1 MNNNK
6 DPKDFWKKV
15 LAEIQLEVTPM
26 VFGSVITRLSIDEV
40 DDKELQILCT
50 DEFIKKSVE
59 KKYFEIIQEAVNKV
73 NHENLPI
80 KFSVK
85 RHVEHA
91 RVEEK
96 KDVLGPL
103 FQQQDPEEASKEK
116 AIKSGIS
123 PKFTFDNYITGKGN
137 QLAYAIATAVAE
149 RPGEAYNPVFIYSG
163 VGLGKTHLV
172 HAIANKILQTKPGAK
187 ILYTTGENFTNDLV
201 DAIQSGK
208 GKGRYTSNEFRNK
221 YRKTDVWIVDDI
233 QFIARK
239 EATQEE
245 FFHTYNAL
253 YMAQKQIIIT
263 SDKPPKDFVNI
274 EERITSRFNSGIIVD
289 IQPPDIETRMA
300 ILRKRRDANGDP
312 VSNVVIDYIAEVVS
326 TNIRELEGAYVQ
338 ALAQT
343 GGGELTVDIV
353 AKVLGK
359 TVREKATKNVNMN
372 QILNAVCTYYAI
384 KSSEIKGKKRNK
396 ELVLPRQVA
405 MYLIKDMTNTPFM
418 SIGDF
423 LGGRDH
429 TTVMHGVDKISTEIE
444 VQTKLRQDISNVKQ
458 MVFGE

>member
-1 MNNNK
+1 
-6 DPKDFWKKV
+6 
-15 LAEIQLEVTPM
+15 M
-26 VFGSVITRLSIDEV
+26 VFGSVMTRVSIENIDE
-40 DDKELQILCT
+40 KELDIQCS
-50 DEFIKKSVE
+50 DEFIKKGIE
-59 KKYFEIIQEAVNKV
+59 KKYFEIIQEAVNRV
-73 NHENLPI
+73 NKSELPI

-85 RHVEHA
+85 PQVSHTPTVESGNS
-91 RVEEK
+91 
-96 KDVLGPL
+96 LGPL
-103 FQQQDPEEASKEK
+103 FQQQDPDEAAKDK
-116 AIKSGIS
+116 AIRSGIS
-123 PKFTFDNYITGKGN
+123 PKFTFENYITGKSN

-172 HAIANKILQTKPGAK
+172 HAIGNKILQTKPGAK

-233 QFIARK
+233 QFIAKK

-253 YMAQKQIIIT
+253 FMAQKQIIIT
-263 SDKPPKDFVNI
+263 SDKPPKDFINI

-300 ILRKRRDANGDP
+300 ILRKRRDASGDP
-312 VSNVVIDYIAEVVS
+312 VSNAVIDYIAEAVT

-338 ALAQT
+338 ALVQA
-343 GGGELTVDIV
+343 GGKELTVETV
-353 AKVLGK
+353 ARVLGK
-359 TVREKATKNVNMN
+359 TVREKAKKNVNMN
-372 QILNAVCTYYAI
+372 QILNAVCVYYAI

-429 TTVMHGVDKISTEIE
+429 TTIMYGVEKISEE
-444 VQTKLRQDISNVKQ
+444 LAVQTKLRQDVSNVKQ
-458 MVFGE
+458 LVFGE

>member
-1 MNNNK
+1 MSNNK

-26 VFGSVITRLSIDEV
+26 VFGSVMTRVSIEKVDE
-40 DDKELQILCT
+40 KELDIQCS
-50 DEFIKKSVE
+50 DEFIKKGVE
-59 KKYFEIIQEAVNKV
+59 KKYFEIIQEAVNRINKSD
-73 NHENLPI
+73 LPI

-85 RHVEHA
+85 PQTAHVPTS
-91 RVEEK
+91 EK
-96 KDVLGPL
+96 KDSLGPL
-103 FQQQDPEEASKEK
+103 FQQQDPDEAAKEK
-116 AIKSGIS
+116 AIRSGLS
-123 PKFTFDNYITGKGN
+123 PKFTFENYITGKSN

-172 HAIANKILQTKPGAK
+172 HAIGNKILQTKPGAK

-233 QFIARK
+233 QFIAKK

-253 YMAQKQIIIT
+253 FMAQKQIIIT
-263 SDKPPKDFVNI
+263 SDKPPKDFMNI

-300 ILRKRRDANGDP
+300 ILRKRRDSNGDP
-312 VSNVVIDYIAEVVS
+312 VSNEVIDYIAEVVA

-338 ALAQT
+338 ALAQVD
-343 GGGELTVDIV
+343 GKELTVEIV
-353 AKVLGK
+353 ARVLGK
-359 TVREKATKNVNMN
+359 TVREKAKKNVNMN

-396 ELVLPRQVA
+396 ELVLPRQVV

-429 TTVMHGVDKISTEIE
+429 TTIMYGVEKISKEIE
-444 VQTKLRQDISNVKQ
+444 VQTKLRQDVSNVKQ
-458 MVFGE
+458 SVFGE

>member
-1 MNNNK
+1 
-6 DPKDFWKKV
+6 
-15 LAEIQLEVTPM
+15 M
-26 VFGSVITRLSIDEV
+26 VFGSVMTRVSIEKVDE
-40 DDKELQILCT
+40 KELDIQCS

-59 KKYFEIIQEAVNKV
+59 KKYFEIIQEAVTRINKSD
-73 NHENLPI
+73 LPI
-80 KFSVK
+80 RFSVK
-85 RHVEHA
+85 PQIA
-91 RVEEK
+91 RVSAGEK
-96 KDVLGPL
+96 NGSLGPL
-103 FQQQDPEEASKEK
+103 FQQQDPDEAAKEK
-116 AIKSGIS
+116 SIRSGLS
-123 PKFTFDNYITGKGN
+123 PKFTFENYITGKSN

-172 HAIANKILQTKPGAK
+172 HAIGNKILQTKPGAK

-233 QFIARK
+233 QFIAKK

-253 YMAQKQIIIT
+253 FMAQKQIIIT
-263 SDKPPKDFVNI
+263 SDKPPKDFLNI

-300 ILRKRRDANGDP
+300 ILRKRRDSNGDP
-312 VSNVVIDYIAEVVS
+312 VSNEVIDYIAEAVA

-338 ALAQT
+338 ALAQAD
-343 GGGELTVDIV
+343 GKELTVEIV
-353 AKVLGK
+353 ARVLGK
-359 TVREKATKNVNMN
+359 TVREKAKKNVNMN

-396 ELVLPRQVA
+396 ELVLPRQVV
-405 MYLIKDMTNTPFM
+405 MYLIKDMTDTPFM

-429 TTVMHGVDKISTEIE
+429 TTIMYGVEKISKEME
-444 VQTKLRQDISNVKQ
+444 VQTKLRQDVSNVKQ
-458 MVFGE
+458 SVFGE